1 MLQEV
6 LANYKGEVPVNETLG
21 MKIHLATL
29 VAFQLSELAC
39 YSVLYSHV
47 NNHNKEMLQKSIIS
61 RDIFMVN
68 ISLEPIICWC
78 QTLGN

>member
-1 MLQEV
+1 MAE
-6 LANYKGEVPVNETLG
+6 YKGEVPVNENLA
-21 MKIHLATL
+21 MKIYLATL
-29 VAFQLSELAC
+29 VAFQMSELAC

-68 ISLEPIICWC
+68 IL
-78 QTLGN
+78 